1 MKLTDNA
8 KAVLEARYLARNKTG
23 AVIETPEE
31 LFKRVAE
38 EVVSV
43 EPRWK
48 TPSEEVTA
56 LERDFYRIMSEG
68 IFLPNTPTLVNAGRP
83 LGMLSAC
90 FVLPVSDCISNKQ
103 DGIYDTLVDQALIHQ
118 AGGGTGF
125 DFSELR
131 PAGTHVAS
139 TTGVASGPVSFM
151 QLYDA
156 STRVVKQGGVRRGAN
171 MGILRVDHPDI
182 IEFVRCKSH
191 TGEIVN
197 FNISVAVTDVF
208 MQAVEEDDTYDLID
222 PRDGETAGQLR
233 ARDVWHEITM
243 NAWRTGE
250 PGVWFVDE
258 ANRGNP
264 VPHLGDYAATN
275 PCAEQP
281 LLPYDSCNLGSIN
294 LAKFVDSDGVFDWLG
309 FSDTVRLGVRFLDNV
324 IEANVYPLDSIES
337 LSQQIRRVGLGVMG
351 YADMLVKM
359 GVPYASEEALEI
371 GARVAQWLRQIA
383 HAESKFLAKTRGPF
397 PQHEDARPQWRG
409 FRNCNVTTVAPT
421 GSISIIAGC
430 SGGIEPLFAVAF
442 KRRQAGMLMD
452 DVHPEFR
459 RIGEAEGWISEK
471 LVGHIL
477 QTGTACV
484 AGVPYRVRKLF
495 ECANEIDPR
504 FHLKHQAV
512 WQKNIDS
519 SISKTVNL
527 SEWAGPHHVEAA
539 FMKAWRLKL
548 KSVTVYRDG
557 SRPGQV
563 LSTGATGQ
571 DEGESCSTDE
581 ESRESA
587 AQGGCETC

>member
-1 MKLTDNA
+1 MELTDNA
-8 KAVLEARYLARNKTG
+8 LTVLRARYLKRNEKG
-23 AVIETPEE
+23 EVVETPEQ
-31 LFKRVAE
+31 LFRRVAQT
-38 EVVSV
+38 VADV
-43 EPRWK
+43 EARWH
-48 TPSEEVTA
+48 TTEGSRNAIEQA
-56 LERDFYRIMSEG
+56 FFWMMSKG
-68 IFLPNTPTLVNAGRP
+68 RFLPNTPTLVNAGRP
-83 LGMLSAC
+83 LGQLSAC
-90 FVLPVSDCISNKQ
+90 FVLPITDCISNQQ
-103 DGIYDTLVDQALIHQ
+103 DGIYDTLTDQALIHKS
-118 AGGGTGF
+118 GGGTGF
-125 DFSELR
+125 DFSAIR

-156 STRVVKQGGVRRGAN
+156 STDVVKQGGVRRGAN

-182 IEFVRCKSH
+182 IEFIRCKGD
-191 TGEIVN
+191 TGKITN
-197 FNISVAVTDVF
+197 FNISVACTDAF
-208 MQAVEEDDTYDLID
+208 MQAVEDDETYDLID
-222 PRDGETAGQLR
+222 PRDGEPAGQLR
-233 ARDVWHEITM
+233 ARDVWQEITM
-243 NAWRTGE
+243 NAWQTGE

-281 LLPYDSCNLGSIN
+281 LLPYDCCNLGSIN
-294 LAKFVDSDGVFDWLG
+294 LAKFVDCDGVFDWVG
-309 FSDTVRLGVRFLDNV
+309 FRDVVQLGVRFLDNV
-324 IEANVYPLDSIES
+324 IDANVYPLDKIAS
-337 LSQQIRRVGLGVMG
+337 LSMQIRRVGLGVMG
-351 YADMLVKM
+351 FADTLIKM
-359 GVPYASEEALEI
+359 GIPYASEEALGIADE
-371 GARVAQWLRQIA
+371 VAVCFRQIA
-383 HAESKFLAKTRGPF
+383 HQESKRLAKTRGPF
-397 PQHEDARPQWRG
+397 PQHEKARPQWRG

-459 RIGEAEGWISEK
+459 RIGEEEGWISDK
-471 LVGHIL
+471 LVDHIA
-477 QTGTACV
+477 QTGTVNV
-484 AGVPYRVRKLF
+484 AGVPKKVRKLF

-504 FHLKHQAV
+504 WHLKHQAV
-512 WQKNIDS
+512 WQEEIDS
-519 SISKTVNL
+519 SISKTINL
-527 SEWAGPHHVEAA
+527 NEWAGPHHVEAA

-587 AQGGCETC
+587 AKGGCETC